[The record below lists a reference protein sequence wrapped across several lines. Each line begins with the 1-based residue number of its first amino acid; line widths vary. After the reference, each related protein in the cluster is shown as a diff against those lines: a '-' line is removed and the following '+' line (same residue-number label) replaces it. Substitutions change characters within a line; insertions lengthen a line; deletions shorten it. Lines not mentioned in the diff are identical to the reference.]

1 MILDPETAHFVH
13 ACFEASAMFIGAR
26 YYFILRNRNLETS
39 SLQGKAYWI
48 LFGCLLGAGIGNKL
62 VFAIEW
68 PQLFTQQNF
77 WGEIWAG
84 QSMVGGLLGGLI
96 GTEIAK
102 RLCCAHRSTG
112 DLFVG
117 PILLALSI
125 GRIGCFLAGLN
136 DGTYGI
142 ATSLPWGIDF
152 GDGIARHPTQLY
164 EIVFALTLWWVLHRT
179 ANRFAVVPG
188 LQFKT
193 MTFAYILWRLLID
206 SLKPVPY
213 VYPLG
218 LSGIQ
223 WVCLAALF
231 VYAPFLLGSLK
242 GLRRALNHQPT
253 A

>member
-1 MILDPETAHFVH
+1 MIHNPETAHLVH
-13 ACFEASAMFIGAR
+13 ACFEALAMFVGAR
-26 YYFILRNRNLETS
+26 YYFALRRRDASVPALI
-39 SLQGKAYWI
+39 GHAYWI

-62 VFAIEW
+62 VFAVEW

-84 QSMVGGLLGGLI
+84 QSMVGGLLGGLL

-102 RLCCAHRSTG
+102 RLCHEYRSTG

-142 ATSLPWGIDF
+142 ATSLPWGIDL

-164 EIVFALTLWWVLHRT
+164 EIVFALMLWWILLRT
-179 ANRFAVVPG
+179 ASRFATVPG
-188 LQFKT
+188 LQFKI

-213 VYPLG
+213 IYPLG

-231 VYAPFLLGSLK
+231 VYTPFLLSSLK